1 MKKIVLI
8 VVAVLVVLCVIF
20 FIVKKI
26 VGETPKENPKQ
37 LELTY
42 EMNAGIPFKWEYEIE
57 DETVVKFV
65 KSYVAKDDNKNGVV
79 GASVYTNYVF
89 EGLKEGTTTIT
100 FKTVSI
106 TGEYPDS
113 NIEKNVVKVDKDLNI
128 SLVKEG
134 E

>member
-1 MKKIVLI
+1 MNKFVLI
-8 VVAVLVVLCVIF
+8 TIVVILTVCVLFFVL
-20 FIVKKI
+20 KK
-26 VGETPKENPKQ
+26 EPFLEKDPKV

-42 EMNAGIPFKWEYEIE
+42 EINAGIPFKWEYEIE
-57 DETVVKFV
+57 DESIVKFV
-65 KSYVAKDDNKNGVV
+65 KSYVLKDENTGAKA

-113 NIEKNVVKVDKDLNI
+113 NIEKML
-128 SLVKEG
+128 LQ
-134 E
+134 

>member
-1 MKKIVLI
+1 MNKFILITIVIVL
-8 VVAVLVVLCVIF
+8 VLCVLF
-20 FIVKKI
+20 FVLKKERSI
-26 VGETPKENPKQ
+26 PKDPKV

-42 EMNAGIPFKWEYEIE
+42 EINAGIPFKWEYEIE
-57 DETVVKFV
+57 DESIVKFV
-65 KSYVAKDDNKNGVV
+65 KSYVLKDENTGAKT

-113 NIEKNVVKVDKDLNI
+113 NIEKNVVTVDKDLNI
-128 SLVKEG
+128 SLVG